1 MSTLKISYKAQS
13 TCRNT
18 KNLMHG
24 NQTKGLNCKS
34 LGD

>member
-18 KNLMHG
+18 KNLAHG
-24 NQTKGLNCKS
+24 YQTKGFYCKS